1 MRIALAGLG
10 TPPSE
15 ANMRLARQIGVT
27 DVVTGLPPE
36 QQGPVCEFLPL
47 LHLRKRVEDAGL
59 KLSVIENFAA
69 PLSAGLGL
77 PSRDQD
83 IEYYC
88 QTLRNIGAAGIPIVC
103 WGFAPV
109 VGVVRTSRTTRTRGG
124 ALVTSF
130 DYELIK
136 DASLTEMG
144 VISEE
149 QMWGNLRY
157 FLERVILVAE
167 EAKVKMALHPNDPPI
182 SPIRGIARIL
192 KDVEAFDRVLEM
204 VPSDYNGLTF
214 CQGCFAE
221 MGVDIPG
228 IIRHFGRKGKIFFV
242 HFRDIRGTV
251 PRFEE
256 TFHDDGKTDMFAAM
270 RTYLEIGFDGPMRP
284 DHVPILEG
292 EEDGRPGRMAM
303 GRLHAMGYM
312 KGLMEAAMAVSP
324 LTANGA

>member
-1 MRIALAGLG
+1 MKIALAGLG

-27 DVVTGLPPE
+27 DVVTGLPAE
-36 QQGPVCEFLPL
+36 RRGPVCEFLPL

-77 PSRDQD
+77 SGRDRD
-83 IEYYC
+83 IEHYC
-88 QTLRNIGAAGIPIVC
+88 QTLRNIGVAGIPIVC

-109 VGVVRTSRTTRTRGG
+109 IRVMRTSRTTRTRGG
-124 ALVTSF
+124 ALATSF
-130 DYELIK
+130 DYDLVKGAPLAE
-136 DASLTEMG
+136 AG

-149 QMWGNLRY
+149 EMWDNLLY
-157 FLERVILVAE
+157 FLERVIPVAE

-182 SPIRGIARIL
+182 SPIKGVARIL
-192 KDVEAFDRVLEM
+192 RDIEAFDRALEM

-221 MGVDIPG
+221 MGVDIPEA
-228 IIRHFGRKGKIFFV
+228 IRHFGRRGKIFFV
-242 HFRDIRGTV
+242 HFRDIKGAV
-251 PRFEE
+251 PKFEE
-256 TFHDDGKTDMFAAM
+256 AFHDDGKTDMFAAM
-270 RTYLEIGFDGPMRP
+270 RAYQEIGFEGPMRP

-292 EEDGRPGRMAM
+292 EDGGRPGQMAM
-303 GRLHAMGYM
+303 GRLHAVGYM
-312 KGLMEAAMAVSP
+312 KALMEAAAAV
-324 LTANGA
+324 G